1 MLTLTR
7 SGLLRAAT
15 LAAAAA
21 VLAACSST
29 ASMQSAMARNKTNV
43 SASLTSAAEV
53 PTNSSTAT
61 GSLDGTYDK
70 VTRELRWK
78 LNYSGL
84 TGPAT
89 AAHIHGPAM
98 PGQNAGVVIPFPTP
112 ATGAEGSATLTE
124 PQAADLLDGKWYV
137 NVHTAANP
145 GGEIRGQLM
154 IR

>member
-1 MLTLTR
+1 
-7 SGLLRAAT
+7 
-15 LAAAAA
+15 
-21 VLAACSST
+21 
-29 ASMQSAMARNKTNV
+29 
-43 SASLTSAAEV
+43 
-53 PTNSSTAT
+53 
-61 GSLDGTYDK
+61 
-70 VTRELRWK
+70 
-78 LNYSGL
+78 
-84 TGPAT
+84 
-89 AAHIHGPAM
+89 M